1 MVVQRENLVGSGAGW
16 SPSPRPSHTTRHAFY
31 APGGSSESLNLG
43 SAKTRV
49 LSFAASHSWRP
60 FDIGDNVRLPPAKSG
75 TSRSFLPSTRLVQD
89 GRPCSLAGEVRP
101 FLRPDNLP
109 SGRSTMASADFSEP
123 LSPEISHG
131 QLTGC
136 PGASQDLPL
145 AATSSLGVSLPTAV
159 GMTLAVGLL
168 TLFLFVKTPFCIR
181 LLSVLPSRAA
191 PCLLLMIP

>member
-16 SPSPRPSHTTRHAFY
+16 SPSPRPSHTTGHAFY

-89 GRPCSLAGEVRP
+89 GKSCFLVQRFGPSFDSVEVLWPR
-101 FLRPDNLP
+101 LTSRDT
-109 SGRSTMASADFSEP
+109 STCRV
-123 LSPEISHG
+123 PEISHG
-131 QLTGC
+131 QLTAC
-136 PGASQDLPL
+136 PEALQGLPP
-145 AATSSLGVSLPTAV
+145 AGTVVAG
-159 GMTLAVGLL
+159 
-168 TLFLFVKTPFCIR
+168 R
-181 LLSVLPSRAA
+181 LLADGCRHYPRGRPTYPVPVRQNPLFASGFFRSS
-191 PCLLLMIP
+191 PCGKRLAFGL